1 MDEIEQLLIEK
12 SNWIDGQ
19 LKNFPI
25 LDRTT
30 DLIELIH
37 QQASDRFDDRLRLL
51 HQKYNQP

>member
-12 SNWIDGQ
+12 SNWIDEQ
-19 LKNFPI
+19 LKNFSI
-25 LDRTT
+25 LDKTT

-37 QQASDRFDDRLRLL
+37 QQTADRFDDQLRLL

>member
-12 SNWIDGQ
+12 SNWIDEQ

-37 QQASDRFDDRLRLL
+37 QQAADHFDDRLRLL